1 MVVLCSTV
9 GRGYSLNKLFSENGR
24 YATSSALA
32 VHSLTSATAI
42 PRDVA
47 SVAVTCGK

>member
-24 YATSSALA
+24 YATSKNGPTVVFFYLCPNSAEFE
-32 VHSLTSATAI
+32 
-42 PRDVA
+42 
-47 SVAVTCGK
+47 